1 MTEPVLPDRIEGQTL
16 VRGIAWIGIFRWS
29 SQALTWAVTL
39 IVLRILSPRDYGIVG
54 MTTFFLALAGVLSE
68 FGIGGAIVALRDL
81 TAAAE
86 RQLHAVAIA
95 AGVFAAGLSAL
106 AGWPLSRLFHEPAL
120 LGVLP
125 VLGVAFVFDG
135 LRVVPVALLSR
146 ELQYRKASSVDLV
159 RALASALVV
168 LVMALEGTGYWAL
181 VGGAIA
187 GSAAASVWAL
197 RLRWLTWARPHAADL
212 AAPIR
217 YCRHLIVSRL
227 AFAGYQNADFVVA
240 GRLFGSVVL
249 GQYNLAWT
257 IASLPG
263 EKLTN
268 IVTAASTP
276 FFSAL
281 QHDREQLASYFV
293 RLAAVLSLLLWPAL
307 FGFMAVADLV
317 IPLVL
322 GPQWTPAVPLAR
334 ALVFYAAVQAV
345 SALNAPILFL
355 TGHSR
360 TGMQVSILALLLLPP
375 AFYLGG
381 RLAGVQGVAWA
392 WAFGIPVVVVWPLAT
407 VLRTLGLS
415 LRTYLAGLRR
425 SALLVAAMVAVVL
438 LIREL
443 ASGQV
448 GRPTELV
455 LSIAA
460 GALVY
465 GLLCR
470 RFARADILQVFRS
483 WQGRARSMSGEGKRA

>member
-1 MTEPVLPDRIEGQTL
+1 MSDPAASGGVEGRTL

-39 IVLRILSPRDYGIVG
+39 VVLRILTPRDYGIVG

-81 TAAAE
+81 TPAAE
-86 RQLHAVAIA
+86 RQLHAVAVG
-95 AGVFAAGLSAL
+95 AGLFAAGLSAL
-106 AGWPLSRLFHEPAL
+106 VAWPLSRLFHEPAL
-120 LGVLP
+120 VAVLV
-125 VLGVAFVFDG
+125 VLGFAFLLDG

-159 RALASALVV
+159 RAVAAGLIGLI
-168 LVMALEGTGYWAL
+168 MALQGAGYWAL
-181 VGGAIA
+181 VGAAVG
-187 GSAAASVWAL
+187 GSAAASAWSL
-197 RLRWLTWARPHAADL
+197 RLRWIVWARPRAADL

-227 AFAGYQNADFVVA
+227 AFSGYQNADFMIA
-240 GRLFGSVVL
+240 GRMFGSAVL

-276 FFSAL
+276 FFSAM
-281 QHDREQLASYFV
+281 QHDRRQLGSYYL
-293 RLAAVLSLLLWPAL
+293 RLTAFLSLLLWPAL

-334 ALVFYAAVQAV
+334 ALVFYAGVQSV
-345 SALNAPILFL
+345 SALNSPILFL

-360 TGMQVSILALLLLPP
+360 TGMQVSVLALLVLPP

-381 RLAGVQGVAWA
+381 RLAGVEGIAWA
-392 WAFGIPVVVVWPLAT
+392 WTIMFPLVVAWPLAT
-407 VLRTLGLS
+407 VLRSLDLS
-415 LRTYLAGLRR
+415 IWTYLAGLRR
-425 SALLVAAMVAVVL
+425 PALLVTVMVGVVL
-438 LIREL
+438 LLRQAL
-443 ASGQV
+443 AGHV
-448 GRPTELV
+448 GRSLELGLAV
-455 LSIAA
+455 GT
-460 GALVY
+460 GAVVY
-465 GLLCR
+465 AMLCWG
-470 RFARADILQVFRS
+470 FARTDILQVFRAWRS
-483 WQGRARSMSGEGKRA
+483 RAKSLVA